1 MSIDITTLLQGNRRS
16 LAKAITLTESKLERH
31 RDEAQALLEQILP
44 HTGKSIRI
52 GITGIP
58 GVGKS
63 TFIEIG
69 RAHV

>member
-1 MSIDITTLLQGNRRS
+1 MSLL
-16 LAKAITLTESKLERH
+16 KKLLII
-31 RDEAQALLEQILP
+31 AYP

-63 TFIEIG
+63 TFIETFGLYLTEKEKRTVAVLAIEPFK
-69 RAHV
+69 